1 MFIVLS
7 QLSVLNSFS
16 FYDWKKLHN
25 LYFGLKK
32 FNKNTCY
39 TKPNGITR
47 KMKAFLKSKIGPK
60 SQQLN

>member
-7 QLSVLNSFS
+7 ELNSFS

-39 TKPNGITR
+39 TKPNGILNHKKNGR
-47 KMKAFLKSKIGPK
+47 RFLNQKLGQKVNS
-60 SQQLN
+60 